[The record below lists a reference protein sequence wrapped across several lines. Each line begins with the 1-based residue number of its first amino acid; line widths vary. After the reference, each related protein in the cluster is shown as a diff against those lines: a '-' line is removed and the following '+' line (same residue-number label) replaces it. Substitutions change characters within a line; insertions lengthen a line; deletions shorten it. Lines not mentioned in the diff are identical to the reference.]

1 MIKAK
6 LTNKLNGRNYFILGI
21 TDIEIAN
28 LKDGD
33 PHGLIMSAFGYDV
46 EPCADVIVLVYAPTY
61 KEVHDRINNVTAS
74 PHGLSFPGP
83 KGPKKLD
90 N

>member
-1 MIKAK
+1 VIKAK
-6 LTNKLNGRNYFILGI
+6 LTNELNGRNYFILGI
-21 TDIEIAN
+21 TDIEIAK

-46 EPCADVIVLVYAPTY
+46 ESCPDTIVLVYAPTY
-61 KEVHDRINNVTAS
+61 KEVQERIGNVQAF

-83 KGPKKLD
+83 KGPKILG